1 MKVNKAFILGFDPA
15 NRLNSLC
22 LFTSITSIVH
32 WLLHEIFGRKES
44 VHYVYIITS
53 KSSNSIYFLFKMTSM
68 SFAVIVNIYKRN
80 DVNNLSFWNDQMG
93 VKCNYFNTPRS
104 KIFHSSKFYWYQ
116 KKSVYKI
123 WNSPIEI
130 SEFYSLR
137 EIGMEFKGSNFILF
151 SKSQCCTCIFSS
163 YYQEISFYFI
173 LFPQIVLHKR
183 LQTAIVLCFHWRRF
197 LGREYLLYT
206 PPSSSGFI
214 GGPGTR

>member
-1 MKVNKAFILGFDPA
+1 MW
-15 NRLNSLC
+15 
-22 LFTSITSIVH
+22 H
-32 WLLHEIFGRKES
+32 
-44 VHYVYIITS
+44 
-53 KSSNSIYFLFKMTSM
+53 
-68 SFAVIVNIYKRN
+68 
-80 DVNNLSFWNDQMG
+80 DQMG

-123 WNSPIEI
+123 WNSPIKI

-206 PPSSSGFI
+206 LPLLLWSHRRSRYTACFHSTNTLSVNQYWVSLVTQDCRQRSLATLCLRVHINKRNF
-214 GGPGTR
+214 